1 MLKIMLVLKQ
11 TVELGMLPVTTSAV
25 QVVWDHGA
33 HHQGDGSR
41 QQRVL
46 GVATHRML
54 Q

>member
-1 MLKIMLVLKQ
+1 MLKIMIVLMR
-11 TVELGMLPVTTSAV
+11 TVELEMLAVATSAV
-25 QVVWDHGA
+25 QVVWLHRA

-46 GVATHRML
+46 GVATHPML

>member
-1 MLKIMLVLKQ
+1 MSKIMIVLMR
-11 TVELGMLPVTTSAV
+11 TVELGMFTVTTSAV
-25 QVVWDHGA
+25 QVVWFHRA

-46 GVATHRML
+46 GVATHPML